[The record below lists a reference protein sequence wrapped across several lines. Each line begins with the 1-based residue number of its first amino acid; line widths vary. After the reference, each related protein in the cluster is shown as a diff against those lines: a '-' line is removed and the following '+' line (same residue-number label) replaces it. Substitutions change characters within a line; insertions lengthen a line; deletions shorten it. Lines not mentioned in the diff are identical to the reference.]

1 MGLLN
6 SGKFIHE
13 LLLLKLQLLLQSV
26 ILSYLHLLDLVF
38 ELLYLKS
45 MLALTLLLKFYRQ

>member
-45 MLALTLLLKFYRQ
+45 MLALTLLLKFYR